1 MVQSAGGGN
10 LEQVQINLIINTIA
24 QMQQLRLFTTELERL
39 GERVQQRNPLGQF
52 TKTTQEQFSEL
63 QRSGRDLSQTLQEGF
78 GPRFISSTGQ
88 ANSAL
93 IRIGSTFGVFSAK
106 AQAAGQISSAQAAN
120 FQQLSGQITGIGV
133 SGQASAA
140 TLQATTKLI
149 NLNCGLC

>member
-39 GERVQQRNPLGQF
+39 SERVQQRNPLGQF

-93 IRIGSTFGVFSAK
+93 VRIGTTLSIFTTK
-106 AQAAGQISSAQAAN
+106 AEEIGQLGPAQAAN
-120 FQQLSGQITGIGV
+120 FQQLAGQI
-133 SGQASAA
+133 SG
-140 TLQATTKLI
+140 T
-149 NLNCGLC
+149 